1 MPRVADL
8 GIRIGRLP
16 TGPTG
21 SVLDVP
27 GVGVGHA
34 TVWRDEPD
42 PPAGRGVARTGVT
55 VLLPAADVCTD
66 PVPAGGA
73 VLNGAGEC
81 TGFLTAAEWG
91 IIASP
96 VFLTS
101 TMQVGRVYDAACQLI
116 TGRLPAIGEEVVIP
130 VVAECDDSYLN
141 EVRRMQVEQSDVAA
155 AWQQAEESI
164 GSAAPPA
171 EGAVGA
177 GTGMSCLGW
186 KSGIGTASRV
196 VPSGHTVG
204 VLLLT
209 NFGMAERLT
218 VAGRPAG
225 ELLPR
230 PDGGRFGGGAHGAGR
245 PDGEGS
251 CIGVVVTDAPL
262 DHAACDR
269 LASRVGLGLARTGSV
284 AGHGS
289 GEIFLACATGVRT
302 DRAGRRIRCP
312 ESPVEAGD
320 LNPFFE
326 AVVDASEEAVLNSL
340 LMARTVTGRAGH
352 TEHALP
358 VDDLRRILAGG

>member
-1 MPRVADL
+1 MPRVTDL

-16 TGPTG
+16 AGPTR

-34 TVWRDEPD
+34 TVWRDEPE

-55 VLLPAADVCTD
+55 VLLPAVDVCTG

-81 TGFLTAAEWG
+81 TGFLTMDEWG

-130 VVAECDDSYLN
+130 VVAECDDSYLS
-141 EVRRMQVEQSDVAA
+141 EVRRMQVEQADVAA

-164 GSAAPPA
+164 GSAAPAA

-177 GTGMSCLGW
+177 GTGMRCLGW

-218 VAGRPAG
+218 VDGRPVG
-225 ELLPR
+225 RLLPR
-230 PDGGRFGGGAHGAGR
+230 SPGPAERAG
-245 PDGEGS
+245 GEGS

-262 DHAACDR
+262 DHAACAR
-269 LASRVGLGLARTGSV
+269 LARRVGLGLARTGSV

-289 GEIFLACATGVRT
+289 GEIFLGCATGVRA
-302 DRAGRRIRCP
+302 DRTGRVHWTAPPI
-312 ESPVEAGD
+312 EGAD

-326 AVVDASEEAVLNSL
+326 AVVEASEEAVLNSL
-340 LMARTVTGRAGH
+340 LMARTVTGRSGH

-358 VDDLRRILAGG
+358 VDDLRRILAGS

>member
-1 MPRVADL
+1 MPRLADL

-16 TGPTG
+16 AGPTG

-55 VLLPAADVCTD
+55 VLLPAADVCTE

-73 VLNGAGEC
+73 VQNGAGEC
-81 TGFLTAAEWG
+81 TGFLTADEWG

-116 TGRLPAIGEEVVIP
+116 SGRLPAIGEEVVIP
-130 VVAECDDSYLN
+130 VVAECDDSYLS
-141 EVRRMQVEQSDVAA
+141 EVRRMQVEQADVAA
-155 AWQQAEESI
+155 AWRQAEDSI

-177 GTGMSCLGW
+177 GTGMRCLGW

-218 VAGRPAG
+218 LAGRPVG

-230 PDGGRFGGGAHGAGR
+230 PPGFAEPPESDRAG
-245 PDGEGS
+245 GEGS

-262 DHAACDR
+262 DHAACTR
-269 LASRVGLGLARTGSV
+269 LARRVGLGLARAGGV

-289 GEIFLACATGVRT
+289 GEIFLACATGGRT
-302 DRAGRRIRCP
+302 DRAGRRLRWTAQPI
-312 ESPVEAGD
+312 EGKD

-326 AVVDASEEAVLNSL
+326 AVVDASEEAVVNSL

-358 VDDLRRILAGG
+358 VDELRRILAGT